1 MSRKLQN
8 LAEISVEPE
17 AWEELYKLLMPL
29 IGSVTEWGLKHD
41 MPIAIMR
48 GAVFG
53 AAQVIH
59 AVGAGCDCE
68 TCHDAA
74 AQMAAEVEIRIVSG
88 FDVVR
93 H

>member
-8 LAEISVEPE
+8 LAEITVEPE
-17 AWEELYKLLMPL
+17 AWEELYKLLMPF

-41 MPIAIMR
+41 MPIAVVC
-48 GAVFG
+48 GAAFG
-53 AAQVIH
+53 AARVIH

-68 TCHDAA
+68 TCRDAA
-74 AQMAAEVEIRIVSG
+74 AQMGAEVENRIVSG

>member
-8 LAEISVEPE
+8 LAEITVEPE
-17 AWEELYKLLMPL
+17 AWEELYKLLMPF

-41 MPIAIMR
+41 MPIALVC
-48 GAVFG
+48 GAVLG

-59 AVGAGCDCE
+59 TVSAGCDCE
-68 TCHDAA
+68 TCRDAA
-74 AQMAAEVEIRIVSG
+74 AQMGVEVKNRIVSS
-88 FDVVR
+88 FEMVR